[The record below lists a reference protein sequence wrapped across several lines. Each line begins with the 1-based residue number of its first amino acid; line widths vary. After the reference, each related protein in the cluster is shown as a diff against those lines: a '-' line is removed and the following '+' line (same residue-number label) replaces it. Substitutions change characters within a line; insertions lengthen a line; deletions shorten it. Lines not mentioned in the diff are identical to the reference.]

1 VTKGIATAVWCFQ
14 ISGQLINPWSIGV
27 KLLNHSVLALA
38 VTSLISG
45 CSSFQHRNQMSSF
58 NQAYSS
64 GDYQVALEAVNFE
77 SAEGEAVDS
86 EGHLLELLHQGELY
100 RLTGRYNEAA
110 EAFDL
115 AEEGMKYLDTEGA
128 VETAAEGFM
137 AIMVND
143 SERDYEALMSE
154 AVLVNTYKG
163 LAFLA
168 AGNNEYAR
176 VEFHRA
182 NDRTRRAVEYFQKEI
197 AEQQA
202 ALEEEA
208 KDEES
213 SASMVSNSLDN
224 EALHAAI
231 ADNYGEPSSWS
242 VFPEFIVPASTYLHG
257 LYFLANATSSGDF
270 ENAATSLKRVSE
282 MNADSMVL
290 KADAELADGLAS
302 GSQSLA
308 ELGPQVWVVYENGLG
323 PVLEESRFDI
333 PLLLFHGNQQAP
345 AYFGIALPKYAERSA
360 VPGSLGIAVD
370 SSEVVKTEQI
380 ADMGTVI
387 RTEMKE
393 RFPGVLA
400 RAVASAVIKAVMQNE
415 ASEQFGLVGQLG
427 AAALTMATTQADLR
441 GWQAMPDHWQA
452 ARLNRPESGSLT
464 LLDHQGGVLGTVDIP
479 ERPFTLVY
487 VKRPTAL
494 SPATVIT
501 MDLRGESE
509 ATIARLPKATE
520 STQVSSI
527 Q

>member
-1 VTKGIATAVWCFQ
+1 MTNGIATAVWFFHV
-14 ISGQLINPWSIGV
+14 SGQLIDPRSIGV
-27 KLLNHSVLALA
+27 KVLNHFLLALA

-45 CSSFQHRNQMSSF
+45 CSSFQHRKQMSSF
-58 NQAYSS
+58 NEAYSS
-64 GDYQVALEAVNFE
+64 GDYQVALKAVSFA
-77 SAEGEAVDS
+77 SAEGEEVDT

-100 RLTGRYNEAA
+100 RLTGQFGEAA
-110 EAFDL
+110 EAYDL

-128 VETAAEGFM
+128 VEEAAEGFM
-137 AIMVND
+137 AVMIND

-176 VEFHRA
+176 VEFNRA

-197 AEQQA
+197 AKQQA

-213 SASMVSNSLDN
+213 NASIVNKSLNN
-224 EALHAAI
+224 EGLHAAI
-231 ADNYGEPSSWS
+231 SENYGEPSSWS

-257 LYFLANATSSGDF
+257 LYFLANAKTSGDF
-270 ENAATSLKRVSE
+270 ENAATSLKRVSD
-282 MNADSMVL
+282 MNVDSDVL
-290 KADAELADGLAS
+290 KADAELADNLAS

-333 PLLLFHGNQQAP
+333 PLLLLHGNQQAP
-345 AYFGIALPKYAERSA
+345 AYFGIALPKYAERPA
-360 VPGSLGIAVD
+360 VPGSLSIAVD
-370 SSEVVKTEQI
+370 SGEVVRTEKI

-452 ARLNRPESGSLT
+452 ARLDRPESGSLT
-464 LLDHQGGVLGTVDIP
+464 LLDHQDSVLGTIDIP
-479 ERPFTLVY
+479 EQPFTLVY
-487 VKRPTAL
+487 VKRPTTL
-494 SPATVIT
+494 SPATVMT

-509 ATIARLPKATE
+509 ATIARFPEVTE
-520 STQVSSI
+520 STQVSSV